1 MSSSTSLR
9 LPSWPFLNYKL
20 NMIILINGLPGSG
33 KTTLA
38 KALCAVTGGVHVNAD
53 EVRSGPISSDLG
65 FTALDREKQAARM
78 GAVAK
83 IIHGSGK
90 IAVVDFVCPTPVT
103 RDIFWAACGVQRS
116 GPDSY
121 FIFVDRIDAGRY
133 SDTNRVFV
141 RPDNECDFTVTKD
154 FAPEYWADRIRRVIM
169 PAFDPK
175 APTALLIG
183 RYQPFHA
190 GHRKLAEAAIKRTGQ
205 VCIAIRDTQGTSA
218 KDPLPAHEVE
228 AAIRARMSGLEGRY
242 TVVHLPNITS
252 VAYGRDV
259 GYKIERIDLDAEIQS
274 VSATDLRKKAQ
285 IK

>member
-1 MSSSTSLR
+1 
-9 LPSWPFLNYKL
+9 
-20 NMIILINGLPGSG
+20 MIILIHGLPGSG

-38 KALCAVTGGVHVNAD
+38 KELCRITGGVHINAD
-53 EVRSGPISSDLG
+53 DVRSGPISEDLG

-78 GAVAK
+78 GAIAK
-83 IIHGSGK
+83 IVHASGK

-103 RDIFWAACGVQRS
+103 RKIFWSASGVERT
-116 GPDSY
+116 GKDAY
-121 FIFVDRIDAGRY
+121 FIFVDRIGEGRF

-141 RPDNECDFTVTKD
+141 RPDKECDFTVTKD
-154 FAPEYWADRIRRVIM
+154 GAPEYWADRIRRVIL

-183 RYQPFHA
+183 RYQPFHP

-228 AAIRARMSGLEGRY
+228 AAIRTGMSGLEGRY
-242 TVVHLPNITS
+242 TLVHLPNITS

-259 GYKIERIDLDAEIQS
+259 GYSLDKIELDSATEA
-274 VSATDLRKKAQ
+274 VSATDLRSKAQ